1 MDQVDRAAHA
11 LAQWRNERPDL
22 DASSM
27 VVMGRLQEAALVIA
41 RDRLNPLFARYG
53 MQPGEFDVLAT
64 LRRGGA
70 PFALTPTAL
79 YDALMMSSGGM
90 TARID
95 RLQKAG
101 WVERR
106 PNPADGRGTLVAL
119 TDAGRALIDEAVV
132 AHIDNQRQL
141 LAVLSDDEQAQL
153 SRLLEKLLAGVGAGR
168 RESWEARS
176 VAECVTQMRAAG
188 KSTVLREFSWMSL
201 GDPKRT
207 FRPTTARWHFVGATD
222 IYSCRAVL
230 PRLRFTHAMLAQKS
244 ACHTIL
250 PPKSRKL
257 PC

>member
-1 MDQVDRAAHA
+1 MDRAAQA
-11 LAQWRNERPDL
+11 VAQWRAERPDL

-27 VVMGRLQEAALVIA
+27 LVMGRLQEAALVIA

-64 LRRGGA
+64 LRRSGA

-119 TDAGRALIDEAVV
+119 TATGRALIDEAVV
-132 AHIDNQRQL
+132 AHVDNQRAM
-141 LAVLSDDEQAQL
+141 LAALSAAEQAQL
-153 SRLLEKLLAGVGAGR
+153 ARLLDKLLAGL
-168 RESWEARS
+168 ART
-176 VAECVTQMRAAG
+176 ADG
-188 KSTVLREFSWMSL
+188 NDGND
-201 GDPKRT
+201 GD
-207 FRPTTARWHFVGATD
+207 
-222 IYSCRAVL
+222 
-230 PRLRFTHAMLAQKS
+230 
-244 ACHTIL
+244 
-250 PPKSRKL
+250 
-257 PC
+257 

>member
-1 MDQVDRAAHA
+1 MATHVRSVCKQT
-11 LAQWRNERPDL
+11 L
-22 DASSM
+22 
-27 VVMGRLQEAALVIA
+27 VMGRLQEAALAIG

-119 TDAGRALIDEAVV
+119 TEAGRVLIDEAVV
-132 AHIDNQRQL
+132 AHVENQRAIL
-141 LAVLSDDEQAQL
+141 DALSASEQAQL
-153 SRLLEKLLAGVGAGR
+153 ARLPGKLLAGLGEAG
-168 RESWEARS
+168 
-176 VAECVTQMRAAG
+176 G
-188 KSTVLREFSWMSL
+188 G
-201 GDPKRT
+201 GD
-207 FRPTTARWHFVGATD
+207 
-222 IYSCRAVL
+222 
-230 PRLRFTHAMLAQKS
+230 
-244 ACHTIL
+244 
-250 PPKSRKL
+250 
-257 PC
+257 

>member
-1 MDQVDRAAHA
+1 MDRAAHA
-11 LAQWRNERPDL
+11 LAQWRAERPDL

-132 AHIDNQRQL
+132 AHIDNQREL
-141 LAVLSDDEQAQL
+141 LAVLSDAEQAQL
-153 SRLLEKLLAGVGAGR
+153 SELLGKLLAGLGEGR
-168 RESWEARS
+168 RKGRRGSSTA
-176 VAECVTQMRAAG
+176 ACVRRTHEAG
-188 KSTVLREFSWMSL
+188 KNRHDLR
-201 GDPKRT
+201 GR
-207 FRPTTARWHFVGATD
+207 R
-222 IYSCRAVL
+222 
-230 PRLRFTHAMLAQKS
+230 
-244 ACHTIL
+244 L
-250 PPKSRKL
+250 PPGGGHPVTRIHVCPS
-257 PC
+257 PQNGP

>member
-1 MDQVDRAAHA
+1 MDRAAQA
-11 LAQWRNERPDL
+11 VAQWRAERPDL

-27 VVMGRLQEAALVIA
+27 LVMGRLQEAALVIA

-64 LRRGGA
+64 LRRSGA

-119 TDAGRALIDEAVV
+119 TETGRALIDEAVV
-132 AHIDNQRQL
+132 AHVDNQRAM
-141 LAVLSDDEQAQL
+141 LAALSAAEQAQL
-153 SRLLEKLLAGVGAGR
+153 ARLLDKLLAGL
-168 RESWEARS
+168 AR
-176 VAECVTQMRAAG
+176 
-188 KSTVLREFSWMSL
+188 
-201 GDPKRT
+201 
-207 FRPTTARWHFVGATD
+207 TADGND
-222 IYSCRAVL
+222 DG
-230 PRLRFTHAMLAQKS
+230 
-244 ACHTIL
+244 
-250 PPKSRKL
+250 
-257 PC
+257 